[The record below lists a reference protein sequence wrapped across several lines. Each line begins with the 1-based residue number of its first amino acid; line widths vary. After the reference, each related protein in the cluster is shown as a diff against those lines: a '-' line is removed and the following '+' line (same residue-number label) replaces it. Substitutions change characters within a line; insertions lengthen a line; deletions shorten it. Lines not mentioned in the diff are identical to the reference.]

1 MFKKILVPVDGSK
14 FSDLAIEKAKEI
26 AGAFGSEIMILNV
39 LEVSKIDYPSN
50 PYKFSPELIE
60 NYQKES
66 RIISSKILNEAQN
79 MLEDMSNKVSIHSV
93 EGNPSEEIVNYVNS
107 HDIDLVIMGSSGM
120 SGVLNLLGSV
130 TRKVT
135 LGIEKPILIVR

>member
-79 MLEDMSNKVSIHSV
+79 MLEDISNKVSIHSV